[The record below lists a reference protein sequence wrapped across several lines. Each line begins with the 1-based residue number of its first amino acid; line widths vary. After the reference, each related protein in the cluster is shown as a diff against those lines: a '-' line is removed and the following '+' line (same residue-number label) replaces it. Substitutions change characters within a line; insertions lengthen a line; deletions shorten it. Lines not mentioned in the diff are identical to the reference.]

1 MEATDSSENT
11 GVAYEMDALIGL
23 NKADRTSGACN
34 FITAWKSGVSDYDLA
49 GGDRVGSPFSVHGGR
64 EHRRND
70 VSVVWSF

>member
-1 MEATDSSENT
+1 M
-11 GVAYEMDALIGL
+11 AYEMDALIRVEQGRS
-23 NKADRTSGACN
+23 DERERACN